1 MLSLGAH
8 VSPLLSSPP
17 HATLRYSRL
26 PSPSLAAPT
35 HAAAA
40 AAASAPR
47 SLCFLR
53 RSRSSSAAERTRR
66 PTMAEAISLEASGD
80 LYHDLGSTAV
90 TAGVALALLK
100 FFEELAKRGVFEQKL
115 SRKLVHISVGLVFL
129 LFWPLFSSATYAPFL
144 AALAPGINII
154 RMFLLGT
161 GLMKNEA
168 MVKSMSR
175 SGDYRELLKGPLY
188 YATTITFA
196 TSLFWRTSPI
206 AIALVCNLCAGD
218 GIADVVGRRLGKQK
232 LPYNPNKSYA
242 GSIAMAVAG
251 FLASVGYMHYFHTFG
266 FIEETWYMA
275 LGFLVVSIAAT
286 LVESH
291 PISSELDDN
300 LTVPLTSFLVG
311 ILLF

>member
-1 MLSLGAH
+1 MLSLGAC

-17 HATLRYSRL
+17 HAPLLLYSRP
-26 PSPSLAAPT
+26 PSRSPAAP
-35 HAAAA
+35 A

-53 RSRSSSAAERTRR
+53 RRSRFAAGRTRR
-66 PTMAEAISLEASGD
+66 PTMAEAISLEAGGGLS
-80 LYHDLGSTAV
+80 HDLGSAAV

-129 LFWPLFSSATYAPFL
+129 LFWPLFSSGTYAPFL

-175 SGDYRELLKGPLY
+175 TGDYRELLKGPLY

-196 TSLFWRTSPI
+196 TSVFWRTSPI

-218 GIADVVGRRLGKQK
+218 GIADVVGRRLGTEK

-251 FLASVGYMHYFHTFG
+251 FLASVGYMHYFHAFG
-266 FIEETWYMA
+266 FIEETWYMV

>member
-1 MLSLGAH
+1 M
-8 VSPLLSSPP
+8 
-17 HATLRYSRL
+17 
-26 PSPSLAAPT
+26 
-35 HAAAA
+35 
-40 AAASAPR
+40 AS
-47 SLCFLR
+47 
-53 RSRSSSAAERTRR
+53 
-66 PTMAEAISLEASGD
+66 AISLEAGGA
-80 LYHDLGSTAV
+80 LAHDLGSAV
-90 TAGVALALLK
+90 VTGGVALALLK

-115 SRKLVHISVGLVFL
+115 SRKLVHISVGLVFM
-129 LFWPLFSSATYAPFL
+129 LFWPLFSSGWYTPFL
-144 AALAPGINII
+144 AALAPGVNIV
-154 RMFLLGT
+154 RMLLLGL

-188 YATTITFA
+188 YAATITFA
-196 TSLFWRTSPI
+196 TSLLWRTSPV
-206 AIALVCNLCAGD
+206 AIALICNLCAGD
-218 GIADVVGRRLGKQK
+218 GIADVVGRRLGKEK

-275 LGFLVVSIAAT
+275 LGFLVVSVAAA

-291 PISSELDDN
+291 PISTELDDN

-311 ILLF
+311 SLIF

>member
-129 LFWPLFSSATYAPFL
+129 LFWPLF
-144 AALAPGINII
+144 
-154 RMFLLGT
+154 
-161 GLMKNEA
+161 
-168 MVKSMSR
+168 
-175 SGDYRELLKGPLY
+175 RELLKGPLY

>member
-275 LGFLVVSIAAT
+275 LGFLMVSIAAT

>member
-17 HATLRYSRL
+17 HAPLRYSRL
-26 PSPSLAAPT
+26 PSPSPAAP
-35 HAAAA
+35 AAS
-40 AAASAPR
+40 AASAPR

-53 RSRSSSAAERTRR
+53 RSRSRFAAERTRR
-66 PTMAEAISLEASGD
+66 PTMASAISLEAGGS
-80 LYHDLGSTAV
+80 LYHDLGSTAA

-129 LFWPLFSSATYAPFL
+129 LFWPLFSSGTYAPFL

-161 GLMKNEA
+161 GLMKNED

-196 TSLFWRTSPI
+196 TSVFWRTSPI

-218 GIADVVGRRLGKQK
+218 GIADIVGRRLGKEK
-232 LPYNPNKSYA
+232 LSYNPKKSYA

-251 FLASVGYMHYFHTFG
+251 FLASVH
-266 FIEETWYMA
+266 A
-275 LGFLVVSIAAT
+275 LLPHFW
-286 LVESH
+286 
-291 PISSELDDN
+291 
-300 LTVPLTSFLVG
+300 FY
-311 ILLF
+311 